1 MQIRYDSKGRETITF
16 TVNESRKLQS
26 TLRLLTSLARA
37 RGNDA
42 LMDAIKLIQAEVPL
56 ADPEKELAGED
67 ERPGEEATPN

>member
-1 MQIRYDSKGRETITF
+1 MQIRYDSKGNETITF

-56 ADPEKELAGED
+56 ADPEKALAGE
-67 ERPGEEATPN
+67 E